1 MMTGTVFRGEAYYV
15 FEHEVTGSEQQGGR
29 PAIIVS
35 NDVGNEHSPVVEL
48 VYLTTQEKRPLP
60 THVEIRSLA
69 RPSIALCEQIS
80 TVHKSRLGDYAGQAS
95 TQEMENIDKAIAV
108 SLGLGMP
115 QKSGKFLKQWAA
127 AMDGAP
133 IIPQEDEP
141 KPHTPPR
148 TVHHIKILESF
159 ADAIADGSKTFEVR
173 ENKRGYQRGDH
184 VVFEVVTDTGISVE
198 HPLNGKEYAITYVLN
213 GWGLENGYVVF
224 GIREAAA

>member
-1 MMTGTVFRGEAYYV
+1 
-15 FEHEVTGSEQQGGR
+15 
-29 PAIIVS
+29 
-35 NDVGNEHSPVVEL
+35 
-48 VYLTTQEKRPLP
+48 
-60 THVEIRSLA
+60 
-69 RPSIALCEQIS
+69 
-80 TVHKSRLGDYAGQAS
+80 
-95 TQEMENIDKAIAV
+95 MENIDKAIAV